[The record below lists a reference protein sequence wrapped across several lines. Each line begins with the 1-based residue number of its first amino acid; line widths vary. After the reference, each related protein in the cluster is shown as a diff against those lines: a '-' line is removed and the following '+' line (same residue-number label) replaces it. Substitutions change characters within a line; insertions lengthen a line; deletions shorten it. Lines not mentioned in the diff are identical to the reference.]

1 MAIHTLPQ
9 RASMRDQVSE
19 AEWQTRVD
27 LAACYRLVSLYR
39 WEDLVYTHISAK
51 IPGTEEFLI
60 NPYGLMFDEITAS
73 NLVKVDL
80 QGNKLQDSPYEINP
94 AGFII
99 HGAIHEVR
107 HKVGCVLH
115 THTAEG
121 IAVSMQK
128 QGLRPLSQQSIFIL
142 ASLAYHAYEGVALD
156 VDEKVRLQR
165 DLEDKDYLILP
176 NHGLLTC
183 GQTIADAFL
192 HMYMLQRTCEIQL
205 RAQSSGVELEEIPQA
220 VLDKTIAMTREMN
233 QNMGGVVKNLD
244 GDVPWPALLR
254 RLDRVMP
261 GYRD

>member
-1 MAIHTLPQ
+1 MSIHTLPQ
-9 RASMRDQVSE
+9 RVTQQDQVS
-19 AEWQTRVD
+19 AVEWQTRVD

-80 QGNKLQDSPYEINP
+80 SGNKLQDTPYEINP

-99 HGAIHEVR
+99 HSAIHEVR
-107 HKVGCVLH
+107 PDVGCVLH

-121 IAVSMQK
+121 IAVSNQEG
-128 QGLRPLSQQSIFIL
+128 GLLPLSQQSIFIL
-142 ASLAYHAYEGVALD
+142 ASLAYHEYEGVALD
-156 VDEKVRLQR
+156 TDEKGRLQR
-165 DLEDKDYLILP
+165 DLGDRDFMILP

-192 HMYMLQRTCEIQL
+192 HMYMLQRSCEVQV
-205 RAQSSGVELEEIPQA
+205 RSQSCGVSLKRIPQE
-220 VLDKTIAMTREMN
+220 VLDKTIAMTRAMN
-233 QNMGGVVKNLD
+233 RDMGGVTKNLD
-244 GDVPWPALLR
+244 GAVPWPALLR
-254 RLDRVMP
+254 RLDKVMP